1 MPFSVTCFE
10 ISLVEFGFIVL
21 ISAIHIPSCLPAS
34 IPQSPKTTSFTASA
48 SFTTTI
54 TNSDFSATF
63 FGESSNFFG
72 QGMARSK
79 IGMPAGTQPAS
90 SAVGAAAGRA
100 HPRERSLLPRCLCL
114 QRPIGKISA
123 NLGRFEKFGCIGTD
137 RCK

>member
-1 MPFSVTCFE
+1 MPFSVTFFE

-63 FGESSNFFG
+63 FGESTTIAPLFSSFSVFF
-72 QGMARSK
+72 
-79 IGMPAGTQPAS
+79 
-90 SAVGAAAGRA
+90 
-100 HPRERSLLPRCLCL
+100 LLLL
-114 QRPIGKISA
+114 KTVIS
-123 NLGRFEKFGCIGTD
+123 
-137 RCK
+137 